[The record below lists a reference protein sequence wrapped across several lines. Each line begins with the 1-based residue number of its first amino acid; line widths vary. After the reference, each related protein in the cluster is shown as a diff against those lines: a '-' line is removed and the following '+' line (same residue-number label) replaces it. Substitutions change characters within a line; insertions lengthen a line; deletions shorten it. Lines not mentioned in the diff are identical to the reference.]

1 MATESFYRNV
11 VISDPKKIKELK
23 EEMKKPSTAFL
34 DVKPFKYPKEKDCK
48 ETVEEWLST
57 H

>member
-23 EEMKKPSTAFL
+23 EEMKKPPTAFL
-34 DVKPFKYPKEKDCK
+34 NVKPFEYPAEEDCQ
-48 ETVEEWLST
+48 EIIEEWLSR
-57 H
+57 